1 MSGVQGI
8 EDLMMARPQLN
19 VDALIEYLRETA
31 ATALM
36 VYALIDD
43 EPGDRFLLGVFL
55 TKEGAEREAGD
66 WPGACHIELLEL
78 EL

>member
-8 EDLMMARPQLN
+8 QDLMARPQLS
-19 VDALIEYLRETA
+19 VDALIEYLRHSTA
-31 ATALM
+31 PVLI
-36 VYALIDD
+36 VHALIDD
-43 EPGDRFLLGVFL
+43 EPGDRFLLGIFL
-55 TKEGAEREAGD
+55 TKESAEREAGD